1 MKTKTTIF
9 TILSILIAT
18 SVFASKTPKIEFTP
32 LNGAKVLITVK
43 QAPETKHTLTIVSKT
58 GETIY
63 SKKYR
68 QNMKYEKQIFDF
80 TNLENGNY
88 EVKLKAGKTTLCNDL
103 NITDGVVL
111 VKEQHKEIAPYF
123 YIDDNMIKITYL
135 NFEKNNVEALIYQGN
150 QLIHESKYG
159 NEFNLNECLNLAK
172 LERGRYDLCLSSG
185 NKEYWFSFGR

>member
-1 MKTKTTIF
+1 MKTKTTII
-9 TILSILIAT
+9 TILSILIA
-18 SVFASKTPKIEFTP
+18 SGVFASSTPKIELTP

-43 QAPETKHTLTIVSKT
+43 QEPGTKHTLTIVSNS
-58 GETIY
+58 GEIIY
-63 SKKYR
+63 VKKYR
-68 QNMKYEKQIFDF
+68 QNVKYKKQIFDF

-103 NITDGVVL
+103 NITNGVVQ

-123 YIDDNMIKITYL
+123 YFENNLIKITYL

-150 QLIHESKYG
+150 QLIHQSKYG
-159 NEFNLNECLNLAK
+159 NEFKLNECLNLTK
-172 LERGRYDLCLSSG
+172 LETGRYDLCLSSG